1 MKLLVILLIV
11 FSVVAF
17 SFNFS
22 LGVFEYGSGVRGVAS
37 FHNEVNIGKFD
48 LGIRHWIFF
57 RAYDFGF
64 YDFPNR
70 ITPFKWESS
79 GGWWDVYVRF
89 NINKDVYLQFLHR
102 SEHNFDGCRYLNI
115 HWYNFFE
122 LGFKF

>member
-1 MKLLVILLIV
+1 MRLLVILLIV
-11 FSVVAF
+11 FSVIAF

-37 FHNEVNIGKFD
+37 FHNEVSIGKFD

-70 ITPFKWESS
+70 ITPFQWESS
-79 GGWWDVYVRF
+79 GGWWDVYIRL
-89 NINKDVYLQFLHR
+89 NITDNVYLQFLHR
-102 SEHNFDGCRYLNI
+102 SEHNFDGLDYLKI

-122 LGFKF
+122 LSIKF